1 MNRHFSQGNVET
13 TEMRVD
19 TRGSS
24 AKSHLD
30 FFGQFVFWRR
40 FNMWQNVV
48 EFATMKAFQSFNSI
62 TKSHLLFPC
71 TFSHF
76 KINSQRITLPA
87 CLRACCDFSL
97 SKFHRRTMTTRKY
110 TPSPSWIE
118 RKNLIYKI
126 ELAVGSSANVGE
138 KKWKLLES
146 SKIQSSMSC
155 GISARRLQLT
165 SSPQFI
171 EISSLVRC
179 LPSLSTLFFSFN
191 TQWVFG

>member
-1 MNRHFSQGNVET
+1 MWLNS
-13 TEMRVD
+13 
-19 TRGSS
+19 
-24 AKSHLD
+24 LP
-30 FFGQFVFWRR
+30 WRR
-40 FNMWQNVV
+40 FKVLIPSRNPTCSFPARFHTSKSIHNGSLYPP
-48 EFATMKAFQSFNSI
+48 AFVLVAIFHSQSSTGARWRRKN
-62 TKSHLLFPC
+62 T
-71 TFSHF
+71 
-76 KINSQRITLPA
+76 
-87 CLRACCDFSL
+87 
-97 SKFHRRTMTTRKY
+97 HRHHR
-110 TPSPSWIE
+110 WIE

-155 GISARRLQLT
+155 GISARRPQLT